1 MTAAGSWIAPKLS
14 PVIARFLFR
23 PAETAHRPWAAGW
36 FMDSRPQAPTTVIA
50 SWPQADVAIEEV
62 DGLAVTMSF
71 MDGDIP
77 APLAVRLN
85 WD

>member
-1 MTAAGSWIAPKLS
+1 
-14 PVIARFLFR
+14 
-23 PAETAHRPWAAGW
+23 
-36 FMDSRPQAPTTVIA
+36 MDSRPQAPTTVIA